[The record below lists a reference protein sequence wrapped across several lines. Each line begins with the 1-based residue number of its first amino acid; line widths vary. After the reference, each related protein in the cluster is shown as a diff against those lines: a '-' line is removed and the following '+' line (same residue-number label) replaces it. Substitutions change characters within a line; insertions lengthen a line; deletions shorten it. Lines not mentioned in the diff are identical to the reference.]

1 MGGKCKDKGI
11 KKNKNEKAAVRGH
24 NVTKKTTVA
33 HRLGHVNATTT
44 TKIYA
49 HAIQS
54 ADAAAAQVLDDL
66 LSPAAVKHG

>member
-1 MGGKCKDKGI
+1 MFTGLRHTNATLQIANG
-11 KKNKNEKAAVRGH
+11 VPL
-24 NVTKKTTVA
+24 TTVA
-33 HRLGHVNATTT
+33 HLLGHVNATTT

-66 LSPAAVKHG
+66 LSPATVKHG

>member
-1 MGGKCKDKGI
+1 MQQT
-11 KKNKNEKAAVRGH
+11 AVRGH
-24 NVTKKTTVA
+24 NVTKKTADA

-54 ADAAAAQVLDDL
+54 AGAAAAQVLDDL